1 MAKKPSKQAFEL
13 FERHGRDVVEES
25 MKDKTFNPYRKFN
38 KTRHSLGELVA
49 AVGSAAGDS
58 REAVAALI
66 DLFQTGRV
74 QVRDQG
80 HLKRVRVCA

>member
-1 MAKKPSKQAFEL
+1 
-13 FERHGRDVVEES
+13 
-25 MKDKTFNPYRKFN
+25 MKNKAFNPYRKFN

-49 AVGSAAGDS
+49 AVGSSAGDS

-74 QVRDQG
+74 QLRDHG
-80 HLKRVRVCA
+80 HLKKVRVCA

>member
-1 MAKKPSKQAFEL
+1 
-13 FERHGRDVVEES
+13 
-25 MKDKTFNPYRKFN
+25 MKTKSFNPYRKFN
-38 KTRHSLGELVA
+38 RTRHSLGELVA
-49 AVGSAAGDS
+49 AVGTATEDS

-74 QVRDQG
+74 QLRDHG

>member
-1 MAKKPSKQAFEL
+1 
-13 FERHGRDVVEES
+13 
-25 MKDKTFNPYRKFN
+25 MKNKSFNPYRKFN

-74 QVRDQG
+74 QLRDHG

>member
-1 MAKKPSKQAFEL
+1 
-13 FERHGRDVVEES
+13 
-25 MKDKTFNPYRKFN
+25 MKNKAFNPYRKFN
-38 KTRHSLGELVA
+38 KTRHSLGDLVA
-49 AVGSAAGDS
+49 AVGSATADS

-74 QVRDQG
+74 QLRAHG

>member
-1 MAKKPSKQAFEL
+1 M
-13 FERHGRDVVEES
+13 FERPPPAGVYVF
-25 MKDKTFNPYRKFN
+25 MKDKSYNPYRKFN

-49 AVGSAAGDS
+49 AVGSATADS
-58 REAVAALI
+58 REAVAALV

-74 QVRDQG
+74 QLRDHG

>member
-1 MAKKPSKQAFEL
+1 L
-13 FERHGRDVVEES
+13 FERHGRDVVEEG

>member
-1 MAKKPSKQAFEL
+1 L
-13 FERHGRDVVEES
+13 FERHGWDVVEEG